1 MGELVLR
8 SSAHSWSPKG
18 VRMRP
23 NNTVFAVLLFQS
35 EYMNSIKDYSE
46 IFSDNNES
54 TFVI

>member
-1 MGELVLR
+1 MLR